1 MQKKILV
8 TGGSGRLGQY
18 VCPFLKEKGYNVV
31 NFDQNPF
38 PAGTPAADAKIP
50 FFVGDFCDLGECL
63 RVIASAQPDVI
74 VHLGAIPFNT
84 EILPPYA
91 QDYNPELFTGV
102 RIAQRFPEHTAMQ
115 VNTMGSF
122 VVFDAARRLGVKDVV
137 FASSYFTLGIGFRMS
152 GTSYVPEYLPMD
164 EEHPSLPE
172 DTYSL
177 SKYLNEETAKSFA
190 RAYGMH
196 FIGLRFLGVYFD
208 HIEAN
213 RKNARHGITVP
224 AATEADQGALT
235 GNTYQ
240 YVDARDIANI
250 IELSIEKIGDASL
263 KPFETFF
270 VATDTTYLESTQ
282 EVIKK
287 RWPSLVEK
295 GKGIQGTDG
304 LISIKK
310 AQKLLGY
317 KPQWSWRDKK

>member
-1 MQKKILV
+1 MRKNILV
-8 TGGSGRLGQY
+8 TGGSGRLGQL
-18 VCPFLKEKGYNVV
+18 VCPFLKEKGYNVT
-31 NFDQNPF
+31 NFDKAPF

-50 FFVGDFCDLGECL
+50 YLMGDFCNMGECL
-63 RVIASAQPDVI
+63 RVILSAQPDVI

-84 EILPPYA
+84 ELLPPYA
-91 QDYNPELFTGV
+91 KEYNPELYTGV
-102 RIAQRFPEHTAMQ
+102 RNAQRFPEETAMN
-115 VNTMGSF
+115 VNTMGTF
-122 VVFDAARRLGVKDVV
+122 MVFDAARRVGVKNIV

-164 EEHPSLPE
+164 EDHPSLPE

-177 SKYLNEETAKSFA
+177 SKYLNEETAKAFA
-190 RAYGMH
+190 RAYDMR

-213 RKNARHGITVP
+213 RKNANFGITVP
-224 AATEADQGALT
+224 AATNADQGALT

-240 YVDARDIANI
+240 YVDSRDIANI
-250 IELSIEKIGDASL
+250 IELSINKIGDPAFL
-263 KPFETFF
+263 PFEAFF
-270 VATDTTYLESTQ
+270 VATDTTYLEDTQ

-304 LISIKK
+304 LISIEK
-310 AQKLLGY
+310 AQRLLGY
-317 KPQWSWRDKK
+317 KPQWSWRGKK